1 MPVSIKDIAR
11 LAGVSHSTVSRALH
25 QSPLIPPE
33 TARRIQR
40 IAQEQGYTASAVAR
54 SLVTR
59 RTQAIGVVVTSIAD
73 PFNGDLVDG
82 IEEVANERGYSVIL
96 ATSQANPD
104 RELAVVRSCQ
114 ERRVDG
120 ILVASSRVGALYVPI
135 LSDLDVPI
143 VLINNQ
149 HGSDFAHSIRIDNI
163 HGMRLATEHLLELGH
178 RQIAYVGDR
187 FGLHSDEERFAGYRQ
202 ALTSREIPFDRE
214 LVMQGDGKADA
225 AASAL
230 DQLLKGRSRPTA
242 VACYNDMTALG
253 LIHRAQEHGIA
264 VPDEL
269 SVTGFDDIP
278 FAAFARPPLTTIRQ
292 PRRDMGRQAMRLLFA
307 LLNGEEAQKTSVI
320 NGELIVRGS
329 TAPLPR

>member
-25 QSPLIPPE
+25 KSPLIPPD

-40 IAQEQGYTASAVAR
+40 IAEEQGYTASAIAR

-82 IEEVANERGYSVIL
+82 IEEVANQRGYSVIL
-96 ATSQANPD
+96 ATSQADPD

-120 ILVASSRVGALYVPI
+120 ILVASSRVGALYVPV
-135 LSDLDVPI
+135 LSELDVPI

-149 HGSDFAHSIRIDNI
+149 HGSDFAHSIRIDNV
-163 HGMRLATEHLLELGH
+163 HGMRLATEHLLQLGH
-178 RQIAYVGDR
+178 TRIAYVGDR
-187 FGLHSDEERFAGYRQ
+187 FGLHSDEERFDGYRK
-202 ALTSREIPFDRE
+202 ALSAREIPFDNT
-214 LVMQGDGKADA
+214 LVIRGDGKADGA
-225 AASAL
+225 AIAL
-230 DQLLKGRSRPTA
+230 DELHETRSGLTA

-253 LIHRAQEHGIA
+253 LMHRAQERGIA
-264 VPDEL
+264 VPKEL

-278 FAAFARPPLTTIRQ
+278 FAAFAGPPLTTVRQ
-292 PRRDMGRQAMRLLFA
+292 PRRDMGRQAMQLLFA
-307 LLNGEEAQKTSVI
+307 LLDGEEAQRTSVI

-329 TAPLPR
+329 TAPRPR

>member
-1 MPVSIKDIAR
+1 
-11 LAGVSHSTVSRALH
+11 
-25 QSPLIPPE
+25 
-33 TARRIQR
+33 
-40 IAQEQGYTASAVAR
+40 
-54 SLVTR
+54 
-59 RTQAIGVVVTSIAD
+59 VVTSIAD

-82 IEEVANERGYSVIL
+82 IEEVANQRGYSVIL
-96 ATSQANPD
+96 ATSQADPD

-135 LSDLDVPI
+135 LSELDVPI

-149 HGSDFAHSIRIDNI
+149 HGSDFAHSIRIDNV
-163 HGMRLATEHLLELGH
+163 HGMRLATEHLLQLGH
-178 RQIAYVGDR
+178 TEIAYVGDR
-187 FGLHSDEERFAGYRQ
+187 FGLHSDEERFAGYRE
-202 ALTSREIPFDRE
+202 ALDARQIPLERG
-214 LVMQGDGKADA
+214 LTMRGDGKADGA
-225 AASAL
+225 AAAL
-230 DQLLKGRSRPTA
+230 DQLLKVRSRPTA

-253 LIHRAQEHGIA
+253 LIHRAQELGIG
-264 VPDEL
+264 VPEEL

-292 PRRDMGRQAMRLLFA
+292 PRREMGREAIRLLFA
-307 LLNGEEAQKTSVI
+307 LLDGEEAQKTSVI

>member
-25 QSPLIPPE
+25 KSPLIPPE

-96 ATSQANPD
+96 ATSQANPE

-135 LSDLDVPI
+135 LSELDVPI

-163 HGMRLATEHLLELGH
+163 HGMRFATEHLLQLGH
-178 RQIAYVGDR
+178 RHIAYVGDR

-202 ALTSREIPFDRE
+202 ALTSRDVRFDNT
-214 LVMQGDGKADA
+214 LVMQGDGKAGG

-230 DQLLKGRSRPTA
+230 DELLKRRSKPTA

-253 LIHRAQEHGIA
+253 LIHRAQQHGIV

-278 FAAFARPPLTTIRQ
+278 FAAFARPPLTTVRQ
-292 PRRDMGRQAMRLLFA
+292 PRRDMGREAMRLLFA